1 MNISSYLPFAMNRF
15 ARKLGFMN
23 EAVEGGNKAI
33 NIERSSVDE
42 ELALGV
48 TLTNVNISYLNK
60 VAIKNVNLTLAGGKV
75 TSLVGP
81 SGCGKSSLLAA
92 INRLSDLQNAC
103 VTGAISIA
111 GQDVLDSDISVD
123 ILRKKVG
130 MVFQKPNPF
139 PMTIADNLR
148 FPLREHGLKDKVELN
163 RQVRLR
169 LEEVGLWAEVK
180 DRLNDSALLLSG
192 GQQQRLCIAR
202 ALCLSPKVL
211 LLDEPCSAL
220 DPIATAVIEQLILSL
235 RGRYTI
241 FMVTHNLAQARRV
254 SDDIAVCWMND
265 DVGYIVE
272 TGSTETIFTKPNE
285 EITKNYINGSLAG
298 S

>member
-1 MNISSYLPFAMNRF
+1 MNISSYLPFALNRF
-15 ARKLGFMN
+15 ARKLGLLSDV
-23 EAVEGGNKAI
+23 A
-33 NIERSSVDE
+33 ERDSQSIDIDCVSVAQG
-42 ELALGV
+42 LAPAV
-48 TLTNVNISYLNK
+48 TLKNVNICYSDK
-60 VAIKNVNLTLAGGKV
+60 AAIKNVNLVLGGGKV

-92 INRLSDLQNAC
+92 INRLSDLQLAS
-103 VTGAISIA
+103 VTGKISIA
-111 GQDVLDSDISVD
+111 EQDIFANDVSVD
-123 ILRKKVG
+123 TLRKKVG

-148 FPLREHGLKDKVELN
+148 FPLREHGLKDKTELD

-202 ALCLSPKVL
+202 ALSLSPKVL

-220 DPIATAVIEQLILSL
+220 DPMATAVIEQLILNL

-241 FMVTHNLAQARRV
+241 FMVTHNLAQARRI
-254 SDDIAVCWMND
+254 SDDVAVCWMNEG
-265 DVGYIVE
+265 VGYVVE
-272 TGSTETIFTKPNE
+272 SGTTDAIFTSPQETITKH
-285 EITKNYINGSLAG
+285 YINGTLAG